1 MGQKH
6 PGPARRENEDI
17 PVSRPQPPAPVR
29 TNFFRAQGTT
39 MSNLLKIELTLPGS
53 LSETEMELLSEDVC
67 AWLSANSLQG
77 WEELTAPLTRDVAFR
92 FYLEPQSPLARVV
105 AEYVPS
111 RWPMA
116 RVTSETL
123 EQQDW
128 SAAWKEFFT
137 PIDIGGR
144 FEIVPPWLADC
155 DHHGL
160 TPIVIEPKMAFGTG
174 HHATTAL
181 CLEGIA
187 KLVETGRLKKGA
199 SFLDLGTG
207 SGILAIGLVKL
218 GCVGLA
224 VDIDPQ
230 AVYCAAENLGLN
242 GLPAPGE
249 PGAPVRLAV
258 GGLESINPDQRFDCI
273 VANILAQPLIDMA
286 PRLIKHL
293 NPGGTIILSGILTT
307 QADAVALAY
316 AAQGLPEPAREDVGE
331 WSGLFWV

>member
-1 MGQKH
+1 
-6 PGPARRENEDI
+6 
-17 PVSRPQPPAPVR
+17 
-29 TNFFRAQGTT
+29 
-39 MSNLLKIELTLPGS
+39 MSTLLKIELTLPGT
-53 LSETEMELLSEDVC
+53 LSEAELETLGEDVSS
-67 AWLSANSLQG
+67 WLSANSLQG
-77 WEELTAPLTRDVAFR
+77 WEELTAPLTRDLTFR
-92 FYLEPQSPLARVV
+92 FYLEPGSPLAAVV
-105 AEYVPS
+105 NEYVPT

-116 RVTSETL
+116 RLVTEAQ

-128 SAAWKEFFT
+128 AAAWKEFFT

-144 FEIVPPWLADC
+144 FEIVPPWLADA

-160 TPIVIEPKMAFGTG
+160 EPIVIEPKMAFGTG

-218 GCVGLA
+218 GCTGLA

-230 AVYCAAENLGLN
+230 AVYCAAENLALN
-242 GLPAPGE
+242 GLPASGQ
-249 PGAPVRLAV
+249 PGAPAHLAV
-258 GGLESINPDQRFDCI
+258 GGLESLHPGQRFDCI

-286 PRLIKHL
+286 PHLVRHL
-293 NPGGTIILSGILTT
+293 NPGGALILSGILTT
-307 QADAVALAY
+307 QAQAVALAY
-316 AAQGLPEPAREDVGE
+316 QRQGLSAPERRDVGE
-331 WSGLFWV
+331 WSGLFWA